1 MLLMQFTKSYL
12 EINFN
17 ILKKF
22 IGNSYIVYINNHI
35 KAKAI
40 FVKKTLVI
48 VIFWCCACNI
58 CLN

>member
-1 MLLMQFTKSYL
+1 MQFTKSYL

-40 FVKKTLVI
+40 FVKKHL
-48 VIFWCCACNI
+48 
-58 CLN
+58 